1 MIDRMK
7 DHPGSIRQ
15 IFRDD
20 GTVVT
25 VVSTE
30 DYYPFG
36 ATLKSTTTQLPVQD
50 KFKFLGKVEVSRN
63 PATDGTGIRKPVVTT
78 SKPGCATPSWD
89 GLCRWILIRTDTSQV
104 ILLWEW
110 EIIQSGCLIQLDWI
124 GMNIQMKMEKNLSFG
139 KTEQLKDGRVV
150 STTFQYF
157 DPGTNFVKKGT
168 SVENSFT
175 ISNSRLVGKHMN
187 NGVPIVVSSIRPT
200 KQ

>member
-1 MIDRMK
+1 
-7 DHPGSIRQ
+7 
-15 IFRDD
+15 
-20 GTVVT
+20 
-25 VVSTE
+25 
-30 DYYPFG
+30 
-36 ATLKSTTTQLPVQD
+36 
-50 KFKFLGKVEVSRN
+50 
-63 PATDGTGIRKPVVTT
+63 
-78 SKPGCATPSWD
+78 
-89 GLCRWILIRTDTSQV
+89 
-104 ILLWEW
+104 
-110 EIIQSGCLIQLDWI
+110 
-124 GMNIQMKMEKNLSFG
+124 ME